1 MPDLKHALLV
11 VAAGALLSGCA
22 TVYAPVPLESIGDSP
37 RVQSQT
43 QHDVTVSTTILTD
56 DEARSQF
63 GADLGAHG
71 VQAMWLR
78 VRNATWR
85 NLWLIRNQIDPDL
98 YSPDELALLLEPDV
112 PAADFDRMRQSLRD
126 QAMRLLLNPMTITE
140 GFIYL
145 PRIEGGRY
153 LDIRLGADVYETAV
167 DREAALSLPG
177 GTWND
182 ELAELRFGFAMPL
195 PDGDFDFERMDTAHT
210 YAGAVLPNLDG
221 ELLRAQLERLPC
233 CVTNE
238 DGTRDGDPLNLVF
251 VGDSAAVL
259 TALSRSGWSF
269 THRISLKTVQRLVGA
284 ALSGEAYPVAPVS
297 SLYVFGRKQD
307 FALQR
312 ARTDISRRNHMRLWL
327 APYLVEGRQ
336 VWIAQVSRDI
346 GVKLTTESPTL
357 TTHVIDPQVD
367 LAREYVLHSLL
378 AEGLVERFGFIRG
391 ARRASRDQPAQNLT
405 SDPYFSDGLR
415 LVVFIPNNP
424 VPYAAIRSLL
434 WDQADAPVKEGQSEA
449 ATGNVRDIR

>member
-269 THRISLKTVQRLVGA
+269 TQYAHQCGP
-284 ALSGEAYPVAPVS
+284 G
-297 SLYVFGRKQD
+297 
-307 FALQR
+307 FA
-312 ARTDISRRNHMRLWL
+312 W
-327 APYLVEGRQ
+327 
-336 VWIAQVSRDI
+336 
-346 GVKLTTESPTL
+346 
-357 TTHVIDPQVD
+357 
-367 LAREYVLHSLL
+367 
-378 AEGLVERFGFIRG
+378 
-391 ARRASRDQPAQNLT
+391 
-405 SDPYFSDGLR
+405 
-415 LVVFIPNNP
+415 
-424 VPYAAIRSLL
+424 
-434 WDQADAPVKEGQSEA
+434 
-449 ATGNVRDIR
+449 